1 MGQKLGPAFDAGSLR
16 GVERLPL
23 GTDRPAAQPQAGLVG
38 SPVPFAGVA
47 PLAGGHAVGPARRSP
62 LRPGQDVVDGDRL
75 GPRLRA
81 AVLASVM
88 IALGQESGTDRKAG
102 RVRYWQYGQESGTD
116 RKAGRVRYWQYGL
129 AGNSPNLAKS
139 DPSRFPLPQECSLI
153 ELHVVGCDLEGSHPL
168 RLHVPQEIH
177 EIPDDKTFRMQ
188 E

>member
-75 GPRLRA
+75 GPRLRT

-102 RVRYWQYGQESGTD
+102 QTGKRDRQESGTGPLDRKAD
-116 RKAGRVRYWQYGL
+116 RKAGQVRYWQYGL
-129 AGNSPNLAKS
+129 AGNSPNLGDRKADRKAGRIRYWQYGQES
-139 DPSRFPLPQECSLI
+139 GTDPLLAIWAGRKL
-153 ELHVVGCDLEGSHPL
+153 
-168 RLHVPQEIH
+168 
-177 EIPDDKTFRMQ
+177 T
-188 E
+188 